1 MKPFGVQMFASLGV
15 RKDERNEQELGED
28 ATGLVI
34 KNNHAVIWVA
44 DGATGVKIKANIKH
58 EGLNFN
64 SRVLAKYLG
73 RCFENMVFKCDPPK
87 TQLDEAFYEDTKNAL
102 QSALSVRLESIR
114 KYLSQNKNSISTA
127 LFAKETKGDEV
138 FYSFEWSATFV
149 GAVIDTENESC
160 STISIGDGVA
170 IVDDIPISN
179 RLNRVFVS
187 WYISEDFESSHIEIA
202 SKKPRIEEVDNMKS
216 VILMSDGVINGN
228 ALNEFERNLEGEDSE
243 SIWNELKN
251 MNTITDDDKIA
262 IRFTLMG

>member
-1 MKPFGVQMFASLGV
+1 M
-15 RKDERNEQELGED
+15 
-28 ATGLVI
+28 
-34 KNNHAVIWVA
+34 
-44 DGATGVKIKANIKH
+44 
-58 EGLNFN
+58 
-64 SRVLAKYLG
+64 
-73 RCFENMVFKCDPPK
+73 
-87 TQLDEAFYEDTKNAL
+87 
-102 QSALSVRLESIR
+102 
-114 KYLSQNKNSISTA
+114 
-127 LFAKETKGDEV
+127 
-138 FYSFEWSATFV
+138 
-149 GAVIDTENESC
+149 ENESC